1 MPPLERR
8 QTAFPICDDKQKLL
22 KMVGVQGMRPKF
34 PIGCYSLDDKLK
46 IPATFLAT
54 DESDR

>member
-1 MPPLERR
+1 
-8 QTAFPICDDKQKLL
+8 
-22 KMVGVQGMRPKF
+22 VQGMRPKF

-46 IPATFLAT
+46 IPITFLAT